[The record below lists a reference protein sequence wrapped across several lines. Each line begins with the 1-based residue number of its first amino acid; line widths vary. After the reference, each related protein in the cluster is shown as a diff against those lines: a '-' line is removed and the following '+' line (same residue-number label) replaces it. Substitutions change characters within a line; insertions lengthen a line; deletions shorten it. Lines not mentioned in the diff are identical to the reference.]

1 MHAQLGS
8 AWLARWDTWHT
19 RAHNTACLPPCL
31 SVCSFER
38 MLRLISN
45 LTVITPPSQRH
56 NNNTTHNPLAPTIL
70 GVYSARRRKDGSAS
84 MGGESTRPRVAIKSL
99 IQRNESPIPPALAP
113 GTPRRGTRNG
123 DWLFFAADQRVLSFG
138 TFTGRKPEL
147 RKMHQIH
154 ANYTRLHSHTHTDW
168 HKQTKAQTQAEGEEQ
183 IQPCMKVRT

>member
-70 GVYSARRRKDGSAS
+70 GVYSARRREDGSAS

-99 IQRNESPIPPALAP
+99 IQRDESPIPPALAP

-123 DWLFFAADQRVLSFG
+123 DWLSLPRTNVSFLSALSLDESPSSGKCTKYMQITHAYIAIRIQTDTNKQR
-138 TFTGRKPEL
+138 RKHRQRERNKYNP
-147 RKMHQIH
+147 
-154 ANYTRLHSHTHTDW
+154 
-168 HKQTKAQTQAEGEEQ
+168 
-183 IQPCMKVRT
+183 V